1 MKTYHLKSQSQQR
14 TGAVVPLMAF
24 VISVLL
30 IVLAISI
37 NTNWMMFSKTAEQSA
52 ADLASISTLNYFS
65 QDLSNPNIISDSRGI
80 GEEILQLNRGGTGQG
95 DRIKFGYLSGS
106 NSHDPVFS
114 EDESDIEAVKIEL
127 DNANKVPLFMGG
139 FLGRDDVA
147 ISAEA
152 TSVFQA
158 VEVVLAIDAS
168 RSMNRKVSSNNFPE
182 GASSIHERP
191 RKGSR
196 WFVLV
201 DAMRDFLASVK
212 AANPNSRIALVTFGG
227 GRTGHAVESPL
238 DETEARLE
246 IPMTSIQLS
255 DEFMTLVDSY
265 KDYPALGLG
274 TYISDAIDTSLDE
287 LLAYDHVRAKRFVIL
302 LSDGD
307 QFTFDDIRATPGE
320 AAQRALEN
328 SINIHTIN
336 FQRDANPQLLE
347 ASTVSGGLNF
357 EAGDAAA
364 LNAAFQDL
372 VRQFRLRLAD

>member
-1 MKTYHLKSQSQQR
+1 MKTYQLKSRSQQR

-65 QDLSNPNIISDSRGI
+65 QDLSKPNNISDSRGI

-106 NSHDPVFS
+106 NAHDPVFS
-114 EDESDIEAVKIEL
+114 EDESDIEAVKVEL

-168 RSMNRKVSSNNFPE
+168 RSMNRRVSSNNFPE

-201 DAMRDFLASVK
+201 DAMGDFLAAVK
-212 AANPNSRIALVTFGG
+212 DANPNTRIALVTFGG
-227 GRTGHAVESPL
+227 GRTGHTVESPL

-246 IPMTSIQLS
+246 IPLESIQFS
-255 DEFMTLVDSY
+255 DDFMNLVNSY

-287 LLAYDHVRAKRFVIL
+287 LLRGNVRAKRFVIL

-307 QFTFDDIRATPGE
+307 QYTFDDVRPTPGE
-320 AAQRALEN
+320 AAQHAVAN
-328 SINIHTIN
+328 NIKIHTIN

-357 EAGDAAA
+357 EAGDTVA
-364 LNAAFQDL
+364 LKAAFTDL